1 MSAATAEMSPPSQTL
16 ERRDLF
22 GRAPLVALVVG
33 IVGLAACAV
42 GAFVDPRQFFFSY
55 LVGFLFWLGLSLGCL
70 CVLML
75 HHLTGGG
82 WGYVIQRFLQ
92 AAVMLLPLMA
102 LFFVP
107 ICFGLHYLYPWAQPH
122 EVSQELTLQRRHA
135 LLNVPMFF
143 ACAVVTFGCW
153 IALALLLNRWSFA
166 QDRTTDPAPT
176 RRLRTLSGPGVV
188 LFTLITTLALV
199 EWVMVLEPVFYSTI
213 FPAQIIIGWILAAFA
228 FSLLLLTFVHER
240 EPWRGVVRTEH
251 FHSLGN
257 FLLAFVMMWAYLAV
271 SQLIIIWSGNLPSE
285 IGWYLHRVSD
295 GWKVVTILLGL
306 GNFFLPFCLLL
317 SRENKE
323 NVAVLRLLACGLL
336 AVHALDVFWQVE
348 PSLHTLR
355 FYLSWM
361 DVAALLG
368 IGGIWLAVFF
378 ARLRTRALLPKNDPR
393 MPEALAHG
401 H

>member
-1 MSAATAEMSPPSQTL
+1 
-16 ERRDLF
+16 
-22 GRAPLVALVVG
+22 
-33 IVGLAACAV
+33 
-42 GAFVDPRQFFFSY
+42 
-55 LVGFLFWLGLSLGCL
+55 
-70 CVLML
+70 
-75 HHLTGGG
+75 
-82 WGYVIQRFLQ
+82 
-92 AAVMLLPLMA
+92 
-102 LFFVP
+102 
-107 ICFGLHYLYPWAQPH
+107 
-122 EVSQELTLQRRHA
+122 
-135 LLNVPMFF
+135 MFF

-323 NVAVLRLLACGLL
+323 NVTVLRLLACGLL